1 VILFSILAGLENKPS
16 EQDHPAMP
24 VARPLRSDR
33 KLTLAI
39 RSAMLSVALCTLSPG
54 IWAAPGTP
62 LDSVASQSYNIQP
75 GPLGATL
82 SAFAVQAGIALSF
95 EPSLT
100 QGLNSPG
107 LSGQFTPR
115 EAFNR
120 LLAGSGLDL
129 VPRDDGSFTLQKSVG
144 DGELALAQTTINAAE
159 VRPGDLPVAY
169 SGGQVARGG
178 RAGLLG
184 NKDLMDTPFSVSNYT
199 STLMKDQQAVT
210 AADVLERDS
219 SVRSTGQT
227 GGIVDS
233 FFIRGFPVGEGN
245 LGELAFDGVYGVA
258 PNYRVFTEYAERIE
272 VIKGPAALLYGMS
285 PNSGVG
291 GVINIVPKRSLEQDL
306 TRVTASYAMDTQA
319 GGHVDISRRFGEER
333 RFGVRV
339 NGSLQGGDTAIDKQ
353 SRDVGIGAI
362 SLDYLGDRFRTSL
375 DLISQEEQWDAPSRP
390 FNIAS
395 GVEVPSAANGR
406 SNVTQEWAW
415 SKTRDKSALL
425 SGEYDVNDNLTVF
438 GHAGG
443 GKSDVARLSDQTPT
457 ILNSAGDTRSTPGY
471 YKFEVERYT
480 VDAGARARFETGP
493 VSHSATL
500 QASRYRDE
508 LRRGINSGAPL
519 FSNIYHPVE
528 RDKPSIASPD
538 VSKISDT
545 ELSGMALA
553 DTLSILDERVQVT
566 LGLRKQ
572 RVESHN
578 YNSVTGARTSPSY
591 DESETTPLFGAV
603 IKPWEHVSFYYN
615 YIEGLSKGDTAPAN
629 ASNSG
634 EVFKP
639 YISRQQ
645 EVGVKVDYGTFTST
659 LALFQ
664 IKKPAGELT
673 NGTPGS
679 VYSVQG
685 EQRNRGIELNMFGE
699 LREGTRLLGGVT
711 LLDGELTK
719 SGTAANRGNKPV
731 GVPEVQA
738 NLWAEWDTP
747 WVQGMTL
754 TSGAIYTGSQYVNQ
768 ANTQELDP
776 WTRFDAGARY
786 STVLDGR
793 PTTFRATV
801 QNVFDREYWSGVA
814 SYGAFSQGAPRTL
827 LLSATVDF

>member
-1 VILFSILAGLENKPS
+1 
-16 EQDHPAMP
+16 MP
-24 VARPLRSDR
+24 VARLLRSDR
-33 KLTLAI
+33 KLNLAI
-39 RSAMLSVALCTLSPG
+39 RSAMLSIAISTSSPVV
-54 IWAAPGTP
+54 WAATGNT
-62 LDSVASQSYNIQP
+62 LDNVASQSYSIQP
-75 GPLGATL
+75 GPLGPTL

-100 QGLNSPG
+100 QGLSSPG
-107 LSGQFTPR
+107 LSGQFTAR
-115 EAFNR
+115 EAFTR

-129 VPRDDGSFTLQKSVG
+129 VAREDGSYTLQKRG
-144 DGELALAQTTINAAE
+144 ANGELTLSETTINASE
-159 VRPGDLPVAY
+159 TRPGDLQPVY

-178 RAGLLG
+178 RVGLLG

-199 STLMKDQQAVT
+199 STLMRDQQAVT

-291 GVINIVPKRSLEQDL
+291 GVINIVPKRSLDEDL

-319 GGHVDISRRFGEER
+319 GSHVDISRRFGEER

-353 SRDVGIGAI
+353 SRDVGVGSI
-362 SLDYLGDRFRTSL
+362 SLDYQGDRFRTSL
-375 DLISQEEQWDAPSRP
+375 DLISQEEEWDAPSRP
-390 FNIAS
+390 FVITN
-395 GVEVPSAANGR
+395 GVEIPSAANGR

-425 SGEYDVNDNLTVF
+425 SGEYDLNDNLTVF

-443 GKSDVARLSDQTPT
+443 GKSDVARLSDQTPM
-457 ILNSAGDTRSTPGY
+457 ILNDAGDTRSTPGY

-480 VDAGARARFETGP
+480 VDAGARARFDTGP
-493 VSHSATL
+493 VSHSTTV
-500 QASRYRDE
+500 QVSRYRDE
-508 LRRGINSGAPL
+508 LRRGINSGAPV

-538 VSKISDT
+538 VAKVSDT
-545 ELSGMALA
+545 ELSGVALA
-553 DTLSILDERVQVT
+553 DTMSILDERAQLT

-572 RVESHN
+572 IIESNN
-578 YNSVTGARTSPSY
+578 YNAAGTVTTAY
-591 DESETTPLFGAV
+591 DESEITPLFGAV

-615 YIEGLSKGDTAPAN
+615 YIEGLSKGDTAPAT

-634 EVFKP
+634 EIFKP

-664 IKKPAGELT
+664 VKKPSGELA
-673 NGTPGS
+673 NG
-679 VYSVQG
+679 VFSVQG
-685 EQRNRGIELNMFGE
+685 EQRNRGIELNLFGE
-699 LREGTRLLGGVT
+699 VSEGTRLLGGVT
-711 LLDGELTK
+711 LLDAELTK

-731 GVPEVQA
+731 GVPQVQA
-738 NLWAEWDTP
+738 NFWAEWDTP
-747 WVQGMTL
+747 WVRGVTL
-754 TSGAIYTGSQYVNQ
+754 TGGAIYTGSQYVDQVNSR
-768 ANTQELDP
+768 ELAP